1 MPCGP
6 DCDGRIEIGPLPE
19 SVFGK
24 LMRLRGNWLEY
35 IPEENAIVVRHVE
48 PSACPAI
55 SAVPCELIALM
66 DCIPSAH
73 RVAIPGG
80 EFRVKDAD
88 GRILRL
94 VVERGDIRVQWPSPD
109 YSRAVAVPTAT
120 LMEGL
125 NPRAARIRGRARFR
139 GVADSAARLQ
149 AFVDAFEGLY
159 PEGHLQICTAGGGM
173 EVEFHDVNV
182 GPCELLAR
190 LQELADPLESL
201 EAELDIGSFDHSSPD
216 ACFRILVR
224 DGRTQALRPSL
235 WR

>member
-1 MPCGP
+1 MSGEP
-6 DCDGRIEIGPLPE
+6 DCDGRIEIGPVPE
-19 SVFGK
+19 AVLGG
-24 LMRLRGNWLEY
+24 LMRFQGNWFEY
-35 IPEENAIVVRHVE
+35 VPEENATVVRHVQ

-73 RVAIPGG
+73 RAAMPGG

-88 GRILRL
+88 GRTLRL
-94 VVERGDIRVQWPSPD
+94 VVERGDIRVQWPNPD
-109 YSRAVAVPTAT
+109 YSRAVAVPAAT

-125 NPRAARIRGRARFR
+125 NPQAARVCGRARFR
-139 GVADSAARLQ
+139 GAADSAARLQ

-159 PEGHLQICTAGGGM
+159 PEGNLQVCTGSGGT
-173 EVEFHDVNV
+173 EVAFQDVNV

-190 LQELADPLESL
+190 LQELADPPESL
-201 EAELDIGSFDHSSPD
+201 EAELDVGSFGQSPLE
-216 ACFRILVR
+216 AGFRILVCQ
-224 DGRTQALRPSL
+224 GRAQALRPSL